1 MTAISAQTGAKPAST
16 GFFRAVGNTI
26 SNLFAAYRRRQALH
40 ELSAL
45 DDHLLDDIGVRRT
58 ELSAASLSE
67 DGKIQSEL
75 HPPRH
80 QIG

>member
-16 GFFRAVGNTI
+16 GVFRAVGHAI
-26 SNLFAAYRRRQALH
+26 SELFVAYRRRQTMH

-45 DDHLLDDIGVRRT
+45 DDHLLEDIGVRRT
-58 ELSAASLSE
+58 ELSAVSMSA
-67 DGKIQSEL
+67 DGKVQNDL
-75 HPPRH
+75 HVPRH